1 MGLVRAC
8 ITLLLAASLSAISIS
23 ATAVDC
29 RKTGTVCLAGLTSDP
44 HYQSGVTVVTPCK
57 TFQGSS
63 VCLSSIGKTCWG
75 KRNTYTCIKPDAV
88 NYCQPFI
95 NLQPKCQQASAVCA
109 QTDTM
114 FGTGCMRHTRTFRCD
129 DPVAPTPTN
138 TIKLDNS
145 YTLTEDRI
153 DESQCVDEK
162 ANGTCTLAEHKCTEA
177 GGTRNINGLNVT
189 KDCWAWEDTYTC
201 LGNRQNS
208 CEDLEAKG
216 CKKQAASTC
225 VDKIP
230 NGTCQVWDVEYLCNT
245 PGTTTTTED
254 CSNKGFCLEGKC
266 FDSSNPPDADFAK
279 AIAGMEV
286 AREAGQYLSSDM
298 QIFKG
303 TDERCSIKLSGLKN
317 CCKSKGG
324 AKSNQSILMGA
335 ALAGGKALLDYSFQK
350 GSNYMYDF
358 MFSKGNNWMTQKA
371 VDAWASGAW
380 NPTPSTSMSFY
391 GLTISY
397 TSGTGFAFVGF
408 DPASFALQVGIYLLM
423 QFLSCTE
430 DEAYLQMKRGSNLCH
445 YVGTYCSGRFLGYC
459 YERKQS
465 YCCFNSRLARIIQE
479 QGRPQLGKGWGG
491 GDSPNC
497 SGFTPD
503 ELERLDFGAMDLS
516 EFMAEILA
524 NVKVPDA
531 STVNG
536 LVQKQGGIV
545 VDKVQRYYQNGGTH
559 P

>member
-1 MGLVRAC
+1 MIQSATKFSPTSIHKALDFARLVCVALVLGLFASGTFAKECTKTGSAC
-8 ITLLLAASLSAISIS
+8 IDSTASKSF
-23 ATAVDC
+23 
-29 RKTGTVCLAGLTSDP
+29 
-44 HYQSGVTVVTPCK
+44 SGYIIPVADV
-57 TFQGSS
+57 G
-63 VCLSSIGKTCWG
+63 GCWEWED
-75 KRNTYTCIKPDAV
+75 TYTCIKPDAI
-88 NYCQPFI
+88 NYCKPLVD
-95 NLQPKCQQASAVCA
+95 LQPECRETSSQCV
-109 QTDTM
+109 QTDTVV
-114 FGTGCMRHTRTFRCD
+114 GSGCMKYTRTFRCND
-129 DPVAPTPTN
+129 AKLPAPTN
-138 TIKLDNS
+138 TVKLDNS

-153 DESQCVDEK
+153 DESQCADEK

-177 GGTRNINGLNVT
+177 GGTRNIDGLDVT
-189 KDCWAWEDTYTC
+189 KDCWAWEDNYTC
-201 LGNRQNS
+201 LGNRKNS
-208 CEDLEAKG
+208 CEELEAKG
-216 CKKQAASTC
+216 CKKQASSTC
-225 VDKIP
+225 VEKIT
-230 NGTCQVWDVEYLCNT
+230 NGTCQVWDVEYLCTT

-303 TDERCSIKLSGLKN
+303 VDERCSIKLSGLKN

-324 AKSNQSILMGA
+324 AKSNQTMM
-335 ALAGGKALLDYSFQK
+335 LAMSGGKALLDYSFQK
-350 GSNYMYDF
+350 GSAYMYDF
-358 MFSKGNNWMTQKA
+358 MFSKGNSWMTQKA

-380 NPTPSTSMSFY
+380 NPNPTSSMSLY
-391 GLTISY
+391 GLTVSY
-397 TSGTGFAFVGF
+397 TSGAGFAFAF
-408 DPASFALQVGIYLLM
+408 DPYSFALQVGIYLLM

-445 YVGTYCSGRFLGYC
+445 YVGTYCSGKVLGYC

-479 QGRPQLGKGWGG
+479 QGRPQLGKDWGG

-497 SGFTPD
+497 SGFTPA
-503 ELERLDFGAMDLS
+503 ELEKLDFGKMDLS
-516 EFMAEILA
+516 EFMAEIMA
-524 NVKVPDA
+524 SVKVPDA
-531 STVNG
+531 STVSG

-545 VDKVQRYYQNGGTH
+545 ADKVQRYYQNGGTH